1 MKKLQT
7 FTDSLTKIVHTTYE
21 LDNGIKIFHAKNPSS
36 IEYVLSVIVRAG
48 SSFEDINKV
57 PHGTA
62 HFLEHII
69 SGNPNKLLKS
79 KFEID
84 EFESGTKED
93 PQIYSNASTTKK
105 YMYLYT
111 YGNEQG
117 SNRINLRVKSMLDYP
132 IENIKKYIEKER
144 KIILAEQSETNKEE
158 FDKYLQFSK
167 FIYTKDNSFTHP
179 VLGEKEDIERISTKD
194 ITKYLKNQ
202 FKPENILI
210 TIQTGRNLLPK
221 EKEKIEE
228 IGKIFDKKQK
238 EKTYP
243 KAKINTTKRIHHFKD
258 NQIEG
263 ISLAILYQLPFTKT
277 LNYKLEILEY
287 LFESLMRK
295 ISHDY
300 LREKLGLIYSS
311 HIATH
316 SGLSFNKRIVG
327 YELII
332 QPENYDK
339 VLESLNDMLEKKIE
353 KFLNSKEGEIWFE
366 SAISRYIFPRNI
378 PYRTNYA
385 ERKALP
391 ILEDA
396 EVFELD
402 KGVKEALKI
411 SMEDVSKYIKEF
423 FNNTPL
429 FWIESDSEGK
439 KLIKTL
445 EKSKLYNRL

>member
-1 MKKLQT
+1 
-7 FTDSLTKIVHTTYE
+7 
-21 LDNGIKIFHAKNPSS
+21 
-36 IEYVLSVIVRAG
+36 
-48 SSFEDINKV
+48 
-57 PHGTA
+57 
-62 HFLEHII
+62 
-69 SGNPNKLLKS
+69 
-79 KFEID
+79 
-84 EFESGTKED
+84 
-93 PQIYSNASTTKK
+93 
-105 YMYLYT
+105 
-111 YGNEQG
+111 
-117 SNRINLRVKSMLDYP
+117 
-132 IENIKKYIEKER
+132 
-144 KIILAEQSETNKEE
+144 
-158 FDKYLQFSK
+158 
-167 FIYTKDNSFTHP
+167 
-179 VLGEKEDIERISTKD
+179 
-194 ITKYLKNQ
+194 
-202 FKPENILI
+202 
-210 TIQTGRNLLPK
+210 
-221 EKEKIEE
+221 
-228 IGKIFDKKQK
+228 
-238 EKTYP
+238 
-243 KAKINTTKRIHHFKD
+243 
-258 NQIEG
+258 
-263 ISLAILYQLPFTKT
+263 
-277 LNYKLEILEY
+277 
-287 LFESLMRK
+287 MRK

-439 KLIKTL
+439 KLIKRL